1 MNYLF
6 LLILA
11 MVNHFVIFDFN
22 TNTKTNDWKIVDD
35 GVMGGISKS
44 VITLDK
50 DGNGIFEGH
59 VSLENNGGFSSVR
72 HQFKTVDVSNSK
84 RFIIRV
90 QGDGKSYQFRVKSQL
105 KEYYSYKFDF
115 STNKDWEIIEIPFD
129 ELIPT
134 FRGRT
139 LDIPSFPNKVLE
151 EVGFL
156 VSNKKEEDFK
166 LKIDFVKVE

>member
-1 MNYLF
+1 MNYLL
-6 LLILA
+6 LLILG
-11 MVNHFVIFDFN
+11 MLNHFVIFDFN

-44 VITLDK
+44 VINLDEE
-50 DGNGIFEGH
+50 GNGIFEGH

-72 HQFKTVDVSNSK
+72 HQFKTVDMSKSK
-84 RFIIRV
+84 RFILRV

-105 KEYYSYKFDF
+105 NNYYSYKYDF
-115 STNKDWEIIEIPFD
+115 KTNKNWQIIEIPFD
-129 ELIPT
+129 ELVPT

-139 LDIPSFPNKVLE
+139 LGMPTFPNKVLE

-156 VSNKKEEDFK
+156 ISNKIEEDFS